1 MARII
6 EINNAAEAAEELA
19 VLGVEPAG
27 IRIMAPKAA
36 FRVLKIGALRPVAAN
51 ILKQESLSYGAEAA
65 TAYGS
70 INHSV
75 KTTGVLL
82 FGTIRQLLS
91 IAKKLKAHQ
100 FGLPAVGAEIEKV
113 LTAVDR
119 PLPALSIGKRTFHF
133 GRRTFIMGIVNV
145 TPDSFSDGGCFSDP
159 AAAAARAEALF
170 AAGADLIDIGGEST
184 RPGSRTVPTKT
195 EIARVVPVIKKLAG
209 KMPLSVD
216 TRKAAVA
223 AAALEAGADFVN
235 DVSGFR
241 FDKKMAAVVA
251 KYKIPVCVMHSS
263 GTPRRMQA
271 NPKYNDLMG
280 EIIAS
285 LEQSLEIG
293 LNAGILPDKFVIDP
307 GLGFGKTL
315 DHNLEIVR
323 RLKELKSLGRPILI
337 GPSRKSLIGQVLA
350 LPPTE
355 RLLGTAAVTALAV
368 QNGADIVRVHDV
380 KEISQVVK
388 MADSIVRRK

>member
-1 MARII
+1 MTRII
-6 EINNAAEAAEELA
+6 EINNAAEAIKEFIA
-19 VLGVEPAG
+19 LGVDPAG
-27 IRIMAPKAA
+27 IKIMAPKAV
-36 FRVLKIGALRPVAAN
+36 FRVLKISSLRPVAAN
-51 ILKQESLSYGAEAA
+51 ILKQESLSYGAETA
-65 TAYGS
+65 TPYGS
-70 INHSV
+70 IIQAV
-75 KTTGVLL
+75 KATDVLL
-82 FGTIRQLLS
+82 FGTIRQLLA

-113 LTAVDR
+113 LADR
-119 PLPALSIGKRTFHF
+119 PLPILKIGKQAFNF

-145 TPDSFSDGGCFSDP
+145 TPDSFSDGGRFRAPS
-159 AAAAARAEALF
+159 AAIAQAKALF
-170 AAGADLIDIGGEST
+170 DAGADLIDIGGEST
-184 RPGSRTVPTKT
+184 RSGSRTVPAKT
-195 EIARVVPVIKKLAG
+195 EIARVVPVIEKLAG
-209 KMPLSVD
+209 KMPLSID

-223 AAALEAGADFVN
+223 AAALEAGADLVN

-241 FDKKMAAVVA
+241 FDRKMASTVA
-251 KYKIPVCVMHSS
+251 KYKVPVCVMHSS

-271 NPKYNDLMG
+271 NPKYDDLIG

-337 GPSRKSLIGQVLA
+337 GPSRKSLIGQVLE

-355 RLLGTAAVTALAV
+355 RLLGTAAVTALAIR
-368 QNGADIVRVHDV
+368 NGADIVRVHDV

>member
-1 MARII
+1 MTRII
-6 EINNAAEAAEELA
+6 EINNVAEAAKELTA
-19 VLGVEPAG
+19 LGVDPAG
-27 IRIMAPKAA
+27 IKIMAPKAV
-36 FRVLKIGALRPVAAN
+36 FRVLKISALRPVAAN
-51 ILKQESLSYGAEAA
+51 ILKQESLSYGAETA
-65 TAYGS
+65 TPYGA

-75 KTTGVLL
+75 KMSDVLL
-82 FGTIRQLLS
+82 FGTLRQLLA
-91 IAKKLKAHQ
+91 IAKKLRAHQ

-113 LTAVDR
+113 LADR
-119 PLPALSIGKRTFHF
+119 PLPALKIGKQTFHF

-159 AAAAARAEALF
+159 SAAAAQAEALF
-170 AAGADLIDIGGEST
+170 TAGADLIDIGGEST
-184 RPGSRTVPTKT
+184 RPGASAVPAKT
-195 EIARVVPVIKKLAG
+195 EIERVVPVIEKLAG
-209 KMPLSVD
+209 QMPLSID

-241 FDKKMAAVVA
+241 FDKKMAAIAA
-251 KYKIPVCVMHSS
+251 KYKVPVCVMHAK

-337 GPSRKSLIGQVLA
+337 GPSRKSLIGQVLE
-350 LPPTE
+350 LPPAE
-355 RLLGTAAVTALAV
+355 RLLGTAAVTALAI